1 MFLVAGLAAAAACS
15 ESSAPS
21 PFVGAQA
28 MAGAAGMAAGP
39 VRAPALNREPTIGG
53 PCSEDAQCDDKVPCT
68 KDRCDGELGRC
79 RFVPDDFSCLDA
91 TYCDGR
97 EYCDNTLGC
106 REGAPVSC
114 SDNDACTID
123 LCVEA
128 SRTCEH
134 SMRDADADGDPDWHC
149 GGSDCDDTNS
159 AIDSKSLEICDNKR
173 DDNCDGQTDEAG
185 CQRAKN
191 DTCADPLLIQAP
203 GNYQLTLAAAKG
215 DYAFSC
221 GTTEVPKDD
230 KIKLPLRDVVIAIQ
244 VPEGSAQDVDVV
256 ASSERGVLK
265 LAASKECGNLQTE
278 TRCVGS
284 FPWSQAGSVARTRLL
299 NLAPGVHPLYVFSTL
314 GDPVFLDIKYSAVSA
329 AATNEDCARAKPLL
343 AGIPQTAKLVDVGS
357 ELASQC
363 GSEGAQPALLP
374 AGELVYE
381 FDLTEPRDVRLFA
394 VSADIWGE
402 PIISLRDSKCLSSVK
417 LGSESELTCRV
428 GNNNELLVRGLAA
441 GKYFVAVSAL
451 GPSEVSVALELSAP
465 TAAPLDNTCETAPL
479 LQPNQAQSIALQ
491 GHVDAVKSSCLSGA
505 VDASYAL
512 KLEARSDLLLV
523 AAGADNDVTS
533 VALFDGTCSAS
544 GEVSCRSAPL
554 SPLRLG
560 LSDVAKG
567 EYRVA
572 VESLLGSSVTLTPWI
587 RNAVPPSA
595 VPSSDDCV
603 SPFVIPPTGG
613 MFYGNTANANADYDA
628 SCDFGSLLKG
638 GAADQILKLSLS
650 ERSRVV
656 IDSDLSGYPVLL
668 DLRKG
673 PECPGAEVPEACAV
687 SAQFGNTAF
696 LAFLDLTLDPGDY
709 FLQVDGYAGSVGPWA
724 VNVFIAKAP

>member
-1 MFLVAGLAAAAACS
+1 M
-15 ESSAPS
+15 AP
-21 PFVGAQA
+21 
-28 MAGAAGMAAGP
+28 M
-39 VRAPALNREPTIGG
+39 PARTPPLNREPTIGG

-68 KDRCDGELGRC
+68 KDSCDGELGRC
-79 RFVPDDFSCLDA
+79 RFVPDDLACVDA
-91 TYCDGR
+91 AFCDGR

-114 SDNDACTID
+114 SDDNTCTID

-134 SMRDADADGDPDWHC
+134 LIRDADADGDPDWHC
-149 GGSDCDDTNS
+149 AGADCDDTNP
-159 AIDSKSLEICDNKR
+159 AINSKASEICDNKR
-173 DDNCDGQTDEAG
+173 DDNCDGQLDEAG
-185 CQRAKN
+185 CQRAKH
-191 DTCADPLLIQAP
+191 DTCADPLLIQAA
-203 GNYQLTLAAAKG
+203 GSYQLTLAAAKS

-221 GTTEVPKDD
+221 GTTEVPGDPLN
-230 KIKLPLRDVVIAIQ
+230 LPLRDVVIAIQ
-244 VPEGSAQDVDVV
+244 VSEGPAQDVDIV

-284 FPWSQAGSVARTRLL
+284 FPWSQAGTVARTRLL

-314 GDPVFLDIKYSAVSA
+314 DAPVFLDVKYSTVSA
-329 AATNEDCARAKPLL
+329 TATNEECARAKPLL
-343 AGIPQTAKLVDVGS
+343 VGVPELAKLVDVAS
-357 ELASQC
+357 DLASQC
-363 GSEGAQPALLP
+363 ASQGPEPAPLP

-381 FDLTEPRDVRLFA
+381 FDLIEPRDVHLFA
-394 VSADIWGE
+394 VSTDIWGE
-402 PIISLRDSKCLSSVK
+402 PIISLRDSKCLPRIAV
-417 LGSESELTCRV
+417 GNESELTCRV
-428 GNNNELLVRGLAA
+428 GNNNELLVRGLAT

-451 GPSEVSVALELSAP
+451 GPSEVSVALELRAP
-465 TAAPLDNTCETAPL
+465 TPAPLDNTCETAPL
-479 LQPNQAQSIALQ
+479 LGHNQPQSIALK

-512 KLEARSDLLLV
+512 KLDARSDVLLV
-523 AAGADNDVTS
+523 AEGADNDVTS

-544 GEVSCRSAPL
+544 GEINCRSAPL

-603 SPFVIPPTGG
+603 APFQIPPTGG
-613 MFYGNTANANADYDA
+613 MFYGNTANTNADYDA

-638 GAADQILKLSLS
+638 GAGDQLLKLSLS

-656 IDSDLSGYPVLL
+656 IDSELSGYPVLL
-668 DLRKG
+668 NLRKG

-724 VNVFIAKAP
+724 VNVFVAKAP